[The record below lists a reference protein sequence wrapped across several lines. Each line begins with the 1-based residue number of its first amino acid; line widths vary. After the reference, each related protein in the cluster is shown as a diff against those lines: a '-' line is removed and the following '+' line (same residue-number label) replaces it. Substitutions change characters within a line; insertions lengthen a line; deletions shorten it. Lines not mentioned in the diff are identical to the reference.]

1 MSETSAHNASQS
13 IQRHSLGG
21 SIALHL
27 LPGLL
32 TALAAYGL
40 GTYFHNQGLPVMLGF
55 YAATLLVLFPL
66 IIGVPLLLEKKRTG
80 KIDLRE
86 ILPYQEP
93 LPAWQMALI
102 VLGIVLWSGLVFMA
116 AASPLADP
124 LREAVFTHLP
134 AWYDLGYYLTDGAYS
149 REAVVATWALGI
161 LFTTFLGPVLEE
173 LYFRGYLLPRLPLPG
188 IWAPLA
194 GVLLFALYH
203 FWSPWLVLVRI
214 IALIPLV
221 VAVWW
226 KKNLWIGVY
235 AHLLVNLIGDT
246 LSSIPL
252 VFS

>member
-1 MSETSAHNASQS
+1 MSESSEHNTSQS

-27 LPGLL
+27 VPGLL
-32 TALAAYGL
+32 TALASFGL
-40 GTYFHNQGLPVMLGF
+40 GTVFHNRGLPVILAF
-55 YAATLLVLFPL
+55 YTATLLVLFPL
-66 IIGVPLLLEKKRTG
+66 VIGIPLMIEKKRTG
-80 KIDLRE
+80 KINLRE
-86 ILPYQEP
+86 ILPFQEP
-93 LPAWQMALI
+93 LPAWQMVLI
-102 VLGIVLWSGLVFMA
+102 VFGIVLWSGLVFLA
-116 AASPLADP
+116 AGSALAAP
-124 LREAVFTHLP
+124 LREAVFAHLP
-134 AWYDLGYYLTDGAYS
+134 AWYDLGYYLTEGVYS
-149 REAVVATWALGI
+149 RGAVVTTWALGI
-161 LFTTFLGPVLEE
+161 LFATFLGPFLEE

-214 IALIPLV
+214 VALIPLV

-226 KKNLWIGVY
+226 KKNFWIGVY

-252 VFS
+252 VFP